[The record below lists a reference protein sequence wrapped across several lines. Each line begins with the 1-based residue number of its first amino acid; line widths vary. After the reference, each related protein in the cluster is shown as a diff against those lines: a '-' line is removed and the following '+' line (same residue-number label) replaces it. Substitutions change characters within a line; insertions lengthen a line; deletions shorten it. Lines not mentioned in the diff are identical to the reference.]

1 MLSKIP
7 SNNDDFFESII
18 SGIDESTT
26 IPIYTDIY
34 ARKDIQSK
42 SEKLPLSKKLKTAS
56 SSITNW
62 SSAV

>member
-34 ARKDIQSK
+34 ARKDIPSK
-42 SEKLPLSKKLKTAS
+42 SEKLPVSKNLKKLFQAP
-56 SSITNW
+56 
-62 SSAV
+62 